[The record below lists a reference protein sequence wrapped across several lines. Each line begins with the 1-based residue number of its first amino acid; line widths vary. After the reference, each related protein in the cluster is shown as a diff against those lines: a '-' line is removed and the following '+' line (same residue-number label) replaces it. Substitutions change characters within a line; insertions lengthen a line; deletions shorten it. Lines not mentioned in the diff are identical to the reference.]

1 MPMTRLAR
9 RPIAIAAFTYFGSL
23 GIGLLIRAVMFP
35 DVSAGAIVAG
45 SIAVAVTFF
54 HRARR

>member
-1 MPMTRLAR
+1 MTRLAR